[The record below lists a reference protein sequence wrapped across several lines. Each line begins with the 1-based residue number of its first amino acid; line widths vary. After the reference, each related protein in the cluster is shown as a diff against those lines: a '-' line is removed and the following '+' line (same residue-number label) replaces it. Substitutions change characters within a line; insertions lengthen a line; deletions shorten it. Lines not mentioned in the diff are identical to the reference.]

1 MKVVIAVLLGVFN
14 VVTFIEYDFLFRLC
28 IDKLVTLRIVIDFAS
43 LELSC
48 NLSFLSFFQAVEYFD
63 DPIVFF
69 LVLNL
74 LLLDCLHLDCI
85 LQNGSLALG
94 TPLQLH

>member
-1 MKVVIAVLLGVFN
+1 MKVIIAVLPGVFI
-14 VVTFIEYDFLFRLC
+14 VVAFIKYDFLFRLS

-48 NLSFLSFFQAVEYFD
+48 NLTFLSFFQAVEYFD
-63 DPIVFF
+63 DPVVFF

-74 LLLDCLHLDCI
+74 LLLDCLHLGCV